1 MTHESKIHQVEP
13 LNRRGVRTDGFYDSG
28 SSRSGALA
36 LKQNSSVDLKR
47 FDDNPQG
54 GYTDE
59 VA

>member
-1 MTHESKIHQVEP
+1 MTHESKIHQVEK
-13 LNRRGVRTDGFYDSG
+13 LNSRDAGTDGFYDSR
-28 SSRSGALA
+28 SSRSGGVA
-36 LKQNSSVDLKR
+36 LKQNSSADLTR